1 MRKLEFGTTGFHAAF
16 EGAQSARL
24 SEEMG
29 FDIQSFGENH
39 ARAADCFGEMRDAA
53 RATTRI
59 KLACGPVNFV
69 TRNAGVVASSI
80 LPIHLLSGG
89 RAICGVASGDS
100 AVAAAGLKPQRVAE
114 MERSVQQLR
123 DYLQGKEVKFETKT
137 SRIEWAAD
145 LPHAPLPIEMAC
157 SGPKS
162 IAMAARTADRIY
174 LGIGTNQERVTW
186 ALNIIQAELMACG
199 RDRNAVRVGL
209 FAPIAVTEDRPSGR
223 TALRTRV
230 AAWAHMQSGKG
241 ADLSQQPEILRKVT
255 SVLRDGYD
263 YSYHRADAP
272 AENPNT
278 AVCDEDFGEWMGIG
292 GPPAYIVD
300 RLGELGELGVDHIMT
315 ALPMDER
322 EQFAAN
328 VMPKLRS
335 DQ

>member
-24 SEEMG
+24 SEDMG

-69 TRNAGVVASSI
+69 TRNPGVVASSI
-80 LPIHLLSGG
+80 LPIHLLSGA

-123 DYLQGKEVKFETKT
+123 DYLQGKEVRFETKT
-137 SRIEWAAD
+137 SRIEWAAG
-145 LPHAPLPIEMAC
+145 LSYAPLPIEMAC

-174 LGIGTNQERVTW
+174 LGIVAIATPSASDCSRRSPSRRTGPAGAGRCGPACRPGPTCRAARGPTSPSSPRS
-186 ALNIIQAELMACG
+186 CG
-199 RDRNAVRVGL
+199 R
-209 FAPIAVTEDRPSGR
+209 
-223 TALRTRV
+223 
-230 AAWAHMQSGKG
+230 
-241 ADLSQQPEILRKVT
+241 
-255 SVLRDGYD
+255 
-263 YSYHRADAP
+263 
-272 AENPNT
+272 
-278 AVCDEDFGEWMGIG
+278 
-292 GPPAYIVD
+292 
-300 RLGELGELGVDHIMT
+300 
-315 ALPMDER
+315 
-322 EQFAAN
+322 
-328 VMPKLRS
+328 
-335 DQ
+335 